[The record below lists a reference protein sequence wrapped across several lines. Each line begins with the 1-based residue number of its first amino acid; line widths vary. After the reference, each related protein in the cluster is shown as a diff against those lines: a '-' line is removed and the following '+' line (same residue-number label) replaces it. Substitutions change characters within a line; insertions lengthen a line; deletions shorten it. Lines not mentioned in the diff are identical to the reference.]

1 MYEKRRILAV
11 VILAGRLGQGMAHSR
26 HSRADDKRNLEGARK
41 GSAKGSAKG
50 HLDTEVGS
58 RRPHLRCRLNTPAR
72 RLTSISQEPRRIC
85 SATERPCEM
94 QAAVEQIAAMAQQLH
109 DQDHDDDEGPSN
121 DNGDGSGSGN
131 GLKRKAEDG
140 QTQQQRARRN
150 RYVSI
155 ACNQCKRRKIK
166 CNGETPCQRC
176 GNLNLECVY
185 APNCCNGF
193 KDSQEFKDMS
203 QHISMLQD
211 QINALWEAMNA
222 MRIQIANGEVLGQ
235 QMHMHLTPIDPSLQS
250 PAYQS
255 HPTRGSSSFPDRQAS
270 PRASHAAMSPSVVR
284 RKSQSQSKTPGF
296 RGPTSSVFNF
306 GVAKN
311 SLETMGITSQV
322 NEDINGSTG
331 AGIVTA
337 EVTPEPLDTN
347 PPSIPT
353 ALANKD
359 PIWSVS
365 RDEALRLCRVYEDE
379 MGVMYPVVDVD
390 KVVSHATGLYRFI
403 EAAHRTGLMR
413 QDLPGADAID
423 DEDTNILKLI
433 LATALTVEACGRS
446 ELGHRLFESVQ
457 PAIDNMLLGNAG
469 IKGVRLLTM
478 AVSPT
483 PCNTTNSH

>member
-1 MYEKRRILAV
+1 
-11 VILAGRLGQGMAHSR
+11 
-26 HSRADDKRNLEGARK
+26 
-41 GSAKGSAKG
+41 
-50 HLDTEVGS
+50 
-58 RRPHLRCRLNTPAR
+58 
-72 RLTSISQEPRRIC
+72 
-85 SATERPCEM
+85 M

-109 DQDHDDDEGPSN
+109 DQDPEDDEGPSN
-121 DNGDGSGSGN
+121 ENGSGSGSGN
-131 GLKRKAEDG
+131 GIKRKADDG

-211 QINALWEAMNA
+211 QVNALWETLNA
-222 MRIQIANGEVLGQ
+222 MRVQMGNGQAMGHQLQMQ
-235 QMHMHLTPIDPSLQS
+235 QQLPTPIDPSLQS
-250 PAYQS
+250 SAYPP
-255 HPTRGSSSFPDRQAS
+255 HPHPHRGSSSFPDMQAS
-270 PRASHAAMSPSVVR
+270 PGAPMSPSLAR
-284 RKSQSQSKTPGF
+284 RKSQSQSKPPGF
-296 RGPTSSVFNF
+296 RGPTSSAFNF

-311 SLETMGITSQV
+311 SLETMGITSQTD
-322 NEDINGSTG
+322 EDGNGELG
-331 AGIVTA
+331 AGIVTT
-337 EVTPEPLDTN
+337 EVTPEPPETN
-347 PPSIPT
+347 PPFIPT
-353 ALANKD
+353 VLTNKD

-365 RDEALRLCRVYEDE
+365 KDEALRLCRVYEDE
-379 MGVMYPVVDVD
+379 MGLMYPVIDVD
-390 KVVSHATGLYRFI
+390 KAVAHAAGLYRFI

-433 LATALTVEACGRS
+433 LATAMTVEACGRS
-446 ELGHRLFESVQ
+446 ELGQRLFEFVQ
-457 PAIDNMLLGNAG
+457 PAIDNMLLGSAG

-478 AVSPT
+478 AVSSLFRR
-483 PCNTTNSH
+483 C